1 MIAVGGSG
9 SVDHIEGVRQQAFHH
24 GRGAGSVVG
33 AIAVDKNVSLRFDVR
48 EHAAHDVAFALMSL
62 GADDGAGLRGVLARG
77 VARVV
82 VVDVD
87 HRLGQGSGEVAHDAS
102 DRRSFVVARDEHGDA
117 RIQGATLLNTYSLDP
132 R

>member
-1 MIAVGGSG
+1 MSSDSAEQHV
-9 SVDHIEGVRQQAFHH
+9 HH
-24 GRGAGSVVG
+24 AACAGRVVG
-33 AIAVDKNVSLRFDVR
+33 AVAVDQHVHLRLDVR

-62 GADDGAGLRGVLARG
+62 GADDRAGLRCALARR

-87 HRLGQGSGEVAHDAS
+87 RRLGQGGGEVAHDAG
-102 DRRSFVVARDEHGDA
+102 DRLRLVVAGDEHCDA
-117 RIQGATLLNTYSLDP
+117 RSQDATLLNTYSFAP